1 MHWDFP
7 YASQRMPVMAG
18 NVVATSQPLAAQ
30 AGLRMLLAGGNA
42 VDAAIATAI
51 ALTVVEPCNNGIGGD
66 AFAIVWDGRKLH
78 GLNSSGRSPRAWTRE
93 RFDRYDTMPLRGWDS
108 VTVPGAPAA
117 WTALSKRFGRL
128 DFEALFQPAIEYAR
142 DGFVVSPRTAEGWAH
157 SRKAFAAFPEFI
169 EAFCPRG
176 RAPRCGEY
184 FAQKDQARTLRQ
196 IARTHGEAFYRGA
209 LAKRIAKHAKATGGV
224 MTVDDLAAHEARW
237 VDTIAQPYAGCHLH
251 EIPPNGQGLAALIML
266 GILKRLNIRQY
277 PVDSADSLHAQIEA
291 MKLAFADAHRY
302 IADPAAMRVSVKQ
315 LLSAR
320 YLKQRAA
327 LIDMSKAQR
336 FSWGELRERG
346 TVYLAAAD
354 ARGMMVS
361 MIQSNYHGFG
371 SGVVIP
377 GTGIAMQN
385 RGAGFTLERG
395 HANEVG
401 GGKQP
406 YHTIIPGF
414 VMRRGEPVMA
424 FGVMGGPMQPQGHAQ
439 MMVRIFDY
447 GQNPQA
453 ASDAPRWRVI
463 DDRRVAI
470 QPGLHRRV
478 YAELSRRGHKLERKH
493 DPVSFGGAQ
502 LIYRLDDGY
511 VAASDWRKD
520 GQAVGYCR
528 PATRIA

>member
-224 MTVDDLAAHEARW
+224 MTVDDLAAYGFRLSTSRRPRPLETEILVERFRFERDRMHEA
-237 VDTIAQPYAGCHLH
+237 P
-251 EIPPNGQGLAALIML
+251 AAVNVL
-266 GILKRLNIRQY
+266 LKQY
-277 PVDSADSLHAQIEA
+277 PIPASVPRAD
-291 MKLAFADAHRY
+291 Y
-302 IADPAAMRVSVKQ
+302 AAWIGVANVLLNLDEVVVK
-315 LLSAR
+315 
-320 YLKQRAA
+320 
-327 LIDMSKAQR
+327 
-336 FSWGELRERG
+336 
-346 TVYLAAAD
+346 
-354 ARGMMVS
+354 
-361 MIQSNYHGFG
+361 N
-371 SGVVIP
+371 
-377 GTGIAMQN
+377 
-385 RGAGFTLERG
+385 
-395 HANEVG
+395 
-401 GGKQP
+401 
-406 YHTIIPGF
+406 
-414 VMRRGEPVMA
+414 
-424 FGVMGGPMQPQGHAQ
+424 
-439 MMVRIFDY
+439 
-447 GQNPQA
+447 
-453 ASDAPRWRVI
+453 
-463 DDRRVAI
+463 
-470 QPGLHRRV
+470 
-478 YAELSRRGHKLERKH
+478 
-493 DPVSFGGAQ
+493 
-502 LIYRLDDGY
+502 
-511 VAASDWRKD
+511 
-520 GQAVGYCR
+520 
-528 PATRIA
+528 